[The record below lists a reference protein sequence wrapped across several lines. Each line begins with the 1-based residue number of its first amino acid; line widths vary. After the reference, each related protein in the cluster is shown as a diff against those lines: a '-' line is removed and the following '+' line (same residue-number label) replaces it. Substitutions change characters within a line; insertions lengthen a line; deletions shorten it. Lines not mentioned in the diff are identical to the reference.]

1 MVSHELKN
9 QNKITI
15 TSIILDFVCLLRNKI
30 LDVIVGWSAICPTI
44 QQTTQVSM
52 NFVILIKTEDKRTF
66 YTCKTF
72 NMIAIRFLYNK
83 YTLAYGRDR
92 KLVELHM
99 QSGPI
104 TIKVVSSNFAHG
116 EVNNIM

>member
-66 YTCKTF
+66 YTS
-72 NMIAIRFLYNK
+72 IREKPF
-83 YTLAYGRDR
+83 T
-92 KLVELHM
+92 H
-99 QSGPI
+99 I
-104 TIKVVSSNFAHG
+104 
-116 EVNNIM
+116 